1 MDKYKG
7 KSRILLITRIIWICS
22 IMDKKNIQNGMRF
35 SGGLNNFCLLLQI
48 RFIGNLINTDNSDI
62 TLSKQEK
69 VKFYY

>member
-1 MDKYKG
+1 
-7 KSRILLITRIIWICS
+7 
-22 IMDKKNIQNGMRF
+22 MDKKNIQNGMRF